1 VLAALYR
8 PGQKNNDMSYKPTV
22 APLSFGEKLGYGLGD
37 TASNFFFQVFN
48 IFLLYYYTDVFGLSP
63 AAVGT
68 MFLVTKVV
76 DAVTDPVMGIIADR
90 TESRWG
96 KFRPYLL
103 WAAIPYG
110 LLGYAMF
117 ANPDLSDGGKL
128 IYAYATYTLM
138 MLAYTTINVPYGAL
152 MGVISPS
159 SEERLKVASYRFI
172 CAFSA
177 AWLIGTFVTP
187 LKNVLGGGNEAE
199 GFRLTMMVFS
209 AVSIALFWVTFATTR
224 ERVKPPPVESSL
236 KEDIRAVAANLPWLV
251 MLVSGIFTLA
261 QVAVKA
267 GAQVYFLKYYVGDDG
282 TPLFLIFDKTA
293 VFISLST
300 FAFIGGVCMTRFL
313 NRRFDKRSLL
323 IALNLI
329 GALLAIPF
337 FFIPPDQYW
346 LLVAFGCLT
355 QFIAGPGPA
364 LVFAMYA
371 DCADYGEY
379 RTGRR
384 TTGLIYSAGGFAAK
398 FGLAVGAGLSG
409 FLLAGVGFVANAE
422 QSETAMLGIRL
433 MYTIYPAVL
442 LVLGTISLFYY
453 RLADSQVAKIELELA
468 SRRHSLAQPADGV
481 S

>member
-1 VLAALYR
+1 
-8 PGQKNNDMSYKPTV
+8 MST
-22 APLSFGEKLGYGLGD
+22 APSTEKLSFTEKVGYGLGD

-76 DAVTDPVMGIIADR
+76 DAFTDPVMGIIADR

-117 ANPDLSDGGKL
+117 ANPDLSDAGKL
-128 IYAYATYTLM
+128 VYAYATYTLM
-138 MLAYTTINVPYGAL
+138 MLAYTAINVPYGAL

-159 SEERLKVASYRFI
+159 SDERLKVASYRFI

-187 LKNVLGGGNEAE
+187 LKSLLGGGDEAE
-199 GFRLTMMVFS
+199 GFRLTMMIFS
-209 AVSIALFWVTFATTR
+209 VASIVLFWATFATTK
-224 ERVKPPPVESSL
+224 ERVKPPPVEHSL
-236 KEDIRAVAANLPWLV
+236 KEDLRAVAANLPWIV
-251 MLVSGIFTLA
+251 MLISGVFTLA
-261 QVAVKA
+261 QVAVRA

-282 TPLFLIFDKTA
+282 TPLFWIFDKTA
-293 VFISLST
+293 VFISLGT
-300 FAFIGGVCMTRFL
+300 FAFIGGVFMTRFL
-313 NRRFDKRSLL
+313 NGYFEKRTLL
-323 IALNLI
+323 MALNI
-329 GALLAIPF
+329 MGALLAIPF

-346 LLVAFGCLT
+346 LLVAFGCLG

-379 RTGRR
+379 KTGRR

-398 FGLAVGAGLSG
+398 FGLALGAGLSG

-433 MYTIYPAVL
+433 MYTIYPAIL
-442 LVLGTISLFYY
+442 LVLGTVSLYFYNLSDQKV
-453 RLADSQVAKIELELA
+453 RDIEVELDT
-468 SRRHSLAQPADGV
+468 RRRAHAEPQMA
-481 S
+481 

>member
-1 VLAALYR
+1 MVHTA
-8 PGQKNNDMSYKPTV
+8 Q
-22 APLSFGEKLGYGLGD
+22 PLSFNEKLGYGLGD

-76 DAVTDPVMGIIADR
+76 DALTDPVMGIIADR
-90 TESRWG
+90 TETRWG

-117 ANPDLSDGGKL
+117 ANPDLSSTGKL

-138 MLAYTTINVPYGAL
+138 MLAYTVINVPYGAL

-159 SEERLKVASYRFI
+159 SEERLKVSTYRFI

-187 LKNVLGGGNEAE
+187 LKNMLGGGNEAE
-199 GFRLTMMVFS
+199 GFRLTMMIFS
-209 AVSIALFWVTFATTR
+209 VVSIALFWITFASTR
-224 ERVKPPPVESSL
+224 ERVKPPPVKSSL
-236 KEDIRAVAANLPWLV
+236 KEDLRAVGANLPWIA
-251 MLVSGIFTLA
+251 MLFSGVFTLA
-261 QVAVKA
+261 QVAVRA
-267 GAQVYFLKYYVGDDG
+267 GGQIYFLKYYVGDDG

-293 VFISLST
+293 VFMSLGT
-300 FAFIGGVCMTRFL
+300 FAFIAGVGTTRFL
-313 NRRFDKRSLL
+313 NQHFDKRTLL
-323 IALNLI
+323 IAVNLL
-329 GALLAIPF
+329 GAALAVPF

-346 LLVAFGCLT
+346 LLVAFGCIGS
-355 QFIAGPGPA
+355 FIAGPAPA

-379 RTGRR
+379 KTGRR

-398 FGLAVGAGLSG
+398 FGLAIGAGLSG

-422 QSETAMLGIRL
+422 QSEMAMLGIRL
-433 MYTIYPAVL
+433 MYTIYPAAL
-442 LVLGTISLFYY
+442 LVLGTAALFFY
-453 RLADSQVAKIELELA
+453 RLTDKQVVEIEIELEE
-468 SRRHSLAQPADGV
+468 RRRTVEKPRV
-481 S
+481 N

>member
-1 VLAALYR
+1 MTTHKK
-8 PGQKNNDMSYKPTV
+8 KNNDMSNTSSTV
-22 APLSFGEKLGYGLGD
+22 SLSFTEKLGYGLGD
-37 TASNFFFQVFN
+37 SASNFFFQVFN

-76 DAVTDPVMGIIADR
+76 DAFTDPVMGIIADR
-90 TESRWG
+90 TDTRWG
-96 KFRPYLL
+96 KFRPYLF

-117 ANPDLSDGGKL
+117 ANPDLSDTGKL

-138 MLAYTTINVPYGAL
+138 MLAYTAINVPYGAL

-159 SEERLKVASYRFI
+159 SDERLKVASYRFI

-187 LKNVLGGGNEAE
+187 LKALLGGGDEAE
-199 GFRLTMMVFS
+199 GFRITMMIFS
-209 AVSIALFWVTFATTR
+209 VVSIALFWVTFATTR
-224 ERVKPPPVESSL
+224 ERVKPPPMESSL
-236 KEDIRAVAANLPWLV
+236 KEDLRAVAGNLPWIV
-251 MLVSGIFTLA
+251 MLVSGVFTLA

-267 GAQVYFLKYYVGDDG
+267 GAQVYFLKYFVGDDG
-282 TPLFLIFDKTA
+282 EPLFLIFDKTA

-300 FAFIGGVCMTRFL
+300 FAFIGGVFMTRLL
-313 NRRFDKRSLL
+313 NRYFEKRSLL
-323 IALNLI
+323 ITLNIL
-329 GALLAIPF
+329 GALSAIPLF
-337 FFIPPDQYW
+337 LIPPDQYW
-346 LLVAFGCLT
+346 LLVAFACLG

-379 RTGRR
+379 KTGRR

-398 FGLAVGAGLSG
+398 FGLALGAGLSG

-422 QSETAMLGIRL
+422 QTDTAMLGIRL
-433 MYTIYPAVL
+433 MYTLYPAVL
-442 LVLGTISLFYY
+442 LILGTASLFFY
-453 RLADSQVAKIELELA
+453 RLSDKEVRDIERELDARRRSHDELETT
-468 SRRHSLAQPADGV
+468 G
-481 S
+481 